1 MKAIAGLFVFGSVL
15 VLGGGAMAAPC
26 EGSSTTNCD
35 AAVSPVTLNPTPA
48 APSVAPAAPKVQAR
62 QQLPVTG
69 SDVGLLALA
78 GTVLV
83 GGGAALVWRT
93 KGNAAA

>member
-15 VLGGGAMAAPC
+15 VLGGAAMAQCEASAPN
-26 EGSSTTNCD
+26 TCD
-35 AAVSPVTLNPTPA
+35 SAVSPVTLNPTPA
-48 APSVAPAAPKVQAR
+48 TPSVAPAAPRVQAR

-69 SDVGLLALA
+69 SDAGLLALA
-78 GTVLV
+78 GTILV

-93 KGNAAA
+93 KGNPAA